1 MDIIELLALIGKKGA
16 ELTINM
22 NSDKGFLDRLTD
34 SGPILVAL
42 ATLIFSYFNTKIT
55 TDTQIK
61 TAEMHAKTET
71 KGKLRHEWLIS
82 VRGYCAEY
90 MATAL
95 TLCNL
100 YQEVNLEDIKNKA
113 VNNPEEAM
121 CLLENAKIY
130 LESRNN
136 FLLKF
141 YENYSLLYLYLDSD
155 DYKPLQAKI
164 TVLYD
169 IIRKYEGDIDTFDS
183 AHKEV
188 LIESKETLRK
198 EWEKIQESY
207 KS

>member
-1 MDIIELLALIGKKGA
+1 MDIIELLALVGKEGA

-22 NSDKGFLDRLTD
+22 NSGKGGLGWITD
-34 SGPILVAL
+34 SGPILVAV
-42 ATLIFSYFNTKIT
+42 ATLIFSYFNAKIT
-55 TDTQIK
+55 KDTQIK

-95 TLCNL
+95 TLRNL
-100 YQEVNLEDIKNKA
+100 YQEVNLEDIKNKEIS
-113 VNNPEEAM
+113 NPEEAM

-155 DYKPLQAKI
+155 DYKPLQTKI
-164 TVLYD
+164 TVLYN
-169 IIRKYEGDIDTFDS
+169 IIREYKGDFVAFDS
-183 AHKEV
+183 AHKDV